1 MKVALYSGNIPSTT
15 FIENLIDGL
24 SQSGI
29 EILLFGK
36 QTADVGYKGK
46 VKIFPLP
53 SKGVTLLFHFI
64 KQSVILFYKN
74 PNLFLEVSEYLE
86 IKKKKSERSFKKQV
100 LYFQ

>member
-1 MKVALYSGNIPSTT
+1 MKVAVYSGNIPSTT

-36 QTADVGYKGK
+36 QTADVSYKGK

-53 SKGVTLLFHFI
+53 VKGAILIIHVL
-64 KQSVILFYKN
+64 KQSISLFFKS
-74 PNLFLEVSEYLE
+74 PDLFFKSLRI
-86 IKKKKSERSFKKQV
+86 IKDKKRSLKRSSKKPV
-100 LYFQ
+100 